1 MENRTE
7 KPTEKRNRILRTA
20 LLLFSTQGYHATGIN
35 DILKQCGIPKGSFY
49 NFFPE
54 GKEQLALEALETS
67 IDFRETSI
75 RELLAPFQ
83 DPVDAFQARIDSVME
98 RVTPPYN
105 LEQPSPYFMMAH
117 ELSAVNDTL
126 RDSCIRAYEV
136 RKNIYRDKLLEL
148 GYETEAAEKTAATF
162 QMMLNGATEMSVIRK
177 DIGYLELL
185 REQVPML
192 VLMYKKVG

>member
-1 MENRTE
+1 MGK
-7 KPTEKRNRILRTA
+7 KPERATEKRDRILKTA

-67 IDFRETSI
+67 IAFRETSI
-75 RELLAPFQ
+75 RNLLAPFQ
-83 DPVDAFQARIDSVME
+83 NPADAFQARIDSVMG

-126 RDSCIRAYEV
+126 RDVCSRAYEV

-148 GYETEAAEKTAATF
+148 GYNTEAAEKTAATF

-177 DIGYLELL
+177 DIGYLQLL
-185 REQVPML
+185 KEQIPML